1 MSRHLSFIPTVVLL
15 SKKVFIAVVTGHLQ
29 DEKNVAPVGT
39 VAKTPTKV
47 SLQTSQVVKVE
58 HFLQLSRHNE
68 QIGIF
73 PSFSKV

>member
-29 DEKNVAPVGT
+29 DEKSVVPAGT

-47 SLQTSQVVKVE
+47 SLQTSQVVKEE

-68 QIGIF
+68 QIGVF
-73 PSFSKV
+73 PSLSKV